1 MSEDGQVASTRGS
14 PAASLFEVG
23 VGFYAIIFTDIVL
36 STGLRTQLGDEL
48 ADVYHAEVDALT
60 REIIEMHRG
69 RVVKGLGD
77 GLMAIFRGPTEAV
90 LASVEVQQRLIRRNR
105 NAEVSLHV
113 RVGVTVGEI
122 EVTEED
128 VFGYAVNEAARLCS
142 AAEPDGVLVSDIA
155 ANLAR
160 RAEVEFGPSQEVEV
174 TASAPPTSA
183 RPVLISSVD
192 EPLIPLAS
200 PLEFHQHG
208 GRFVGRS
215 REIEILLGQWTRA
228 CQGSVEVSVLTGE
241 PGLGKT
247 TLTGEFARHVE
258 TTGAIV
264 LYGQCEE
271 RTPAPY
277 QPFVQALSHFVE
289 HCPPRELEQLL
300 GPHASDFSQLV
311 PALGERLALEPLP
324 RLSNPDAELLRRYE
338 AFGLTLRSLADY
350 APVLLIIDDLHWAGT
365 TTIDLLD
372 RVLHDAHQR
381 RIMVLLALRGWDP
394 MTDPYVDHFLADR
407 HRLAHHVQDIV
418 LEGLGP
424 DEVGEL
430 ASEWKHRTD
439 LAASETE
446 ELWQITA
453 GNPLFV
459 SQVLR
464 STGADEVLPEHIPQG
479 VADVIKRQLERLNVE
494 TRELLAVG
502 SLVGPRFELGVVVG
516 ATGLARERALACLDD
531 AVHAGVVRSL
541 EGSPLRYEFSHA
553 LVQRTIENQFNAA
566 RRCEV
571 HARIAETL
579 EVTPSLSPDD
589 RLRRL
594 AMHLYE
600 AGELGDPVK
609 GVILGCDAAELSI
622 RQLAIADA
630 FEQLRRVEVLRV
642 FAPDQRRDTKIAVL
656 WAEAKSLGSEPD
668 VREIQLKAVAMAERL
683 GDPALLAR
691 AALANSRGYFSNFGT
706 TDEERIHALES
717 ALALCEP
724 DDRATRAKLLSQLQI
739 EFTFDVTGRR
749 NVGMV
754 DEALGIA
761 RALDDPPILA
771 SVLRDRQYVL
781 GAPQYCDIRV
791 TEVQEMIEIARAMG
805 DRELEIHSCRLM
817 CAAATEIADVEQ
829 VDRSLIRLSE
839 LNEEVDLV
847 VTRWELASVRASRA
861 LLGGQLKEAASFIKE
876 AFALGGEAGQA
887 DAYVFT
893 GAQLMQLNY
902 LRGRLPLVMDTFL
915 ELTPSQITGPL
926 SAWVARML
934 YEAGRHD
941 EAAQWWERSLTMGL
955 NTQFEI
961 GVQAGLLLNSW
972 AYMASVIDPG
982 LSVRD
987 DVRERLTPFADRLF
1001 NQLAPDQPGHHFLA
1015 LMADATGDYHEAD
1028 RHFGS
1033 SIALLDGIGAPL
1045 MTAISQVAWAR
1056 SLARRDDVARAKE
1069 LAQLALEVAV
1079 EAGATKIHLDAQ
1091 ELVGALS

>member
-1 MSEDGQVASTRGS
+1 MSEDGQVSSTRGS
-14 PAASLFEVG
+14 PAAGLFEVG

-36 STGLRTQLGDEL
+36 STGHRAQFGDAV
-48 ADVYHAEVDALT
+48 ADGYHAEVDAMT
-60 REIIEMHRG
+60 REIITTHRG

-90 LASVEVQQRLIRRNR
+90 LASVELQHRLNRRNLH
-105 NAEVSLHV
+105 AEVSLHV

-122 EVTEED
+122 EVTDDD

-142 AAEPDGVLVSDIA
+142 AAEVDGVLVGDVA

-160 RAEVEFGPSQEVEV
+160 RAEVEFGPTQEVKV
-174 TASAPPTSA
+174 TASAAPTSA
-183 RPVLISSVD
+183 RPVLISSAV
-192 EPLIPLAS
+192 EPMVPLAS

-215 REIEILLGQWTRA
+215 RELQTLLGQWQRA
-228 CQGSVEVSVLTGE
+228 NQGSVEVTVLTGE

-247 TLTGEFARHVE
+247 TLMGEFARHVE

-277 QPFVQALSHFVE
+277 QPFVQAFNHFAE
-289 HCPPRELEQLL
+289 HCPARELERLV
-300 GPHASDFSQLV
+300 GPYASDLGQLV
-311 PALGERLALEPLP
+311 PALEERLAPDPAP
-324 RLSNPDAELLRRYE
+324 RLSNPDYERLRTYD
-338 AFGLTLRSLADY
+338 AFALTLRSLADF

-372 RVLHDAHQR
+372 RLLRDDHQR
-381 RIMVLLALRGWDP
+381 QIMVLLALRAWDP
-394 MTDPYVDHFLADR
+394 MTDPNVDHFLADR
-407 HRLAHHVQDIV
+407 HRLAHSVQDIA
-418 LEGLGP
+418 LQGLGP
-424 DEVGEL
+424 DEVNEL
-430 ASEWKHRTD
+430 ASQWKHRTD
-439 LAASETE
+439 LAASDTE

-464 STGADEVLPEHIPQG
+464 STGADEVVPEQIPQG
-479 VADVIKRQLERLNVE
+479 VADVIRRQLERLNAE
-494 TRELLAVG
+494 TREILTFGA
-502 SLVGPRFELGVVVG
+502 LVGPRFELSVVLG
-516 ATGLARERALACLDD
+516 AANVTRERALACLDE

-541 EGSPLRYEFSHA
+541 EGSPLRYEFTHA

-566 RRCEV
+566 RRSEI

-579 EVTPSLSPDD
+579 EVTLSVSADD

-600 AGELGDPVK
+600 AGELGDPAK
-609 GVILGCDAAELSI
+609 GVVLGCEAAALSI
-622 RQLAIADA
+622 RQLALADA
-630 FEQLRRVEVLRV
+630 FEQLRRVEVLRAFV
-642 FAPDQRRDTKIAVL
+642 PDQRRDTELAVL
-656 WAEAKSLGSEPD
+656 WAEAKCLGAEPD
-668 VREIQLKAVAMAERL
+668 ARDAQMMAVAMAEKL

-691 AALANSRGYFSNFGT
+691 AALANSRGYFSVFGS
-706 TDEERIHALES
+706 TDEDRIHALES

-724 DDRATRAKLLSQLQI
+724 DDRATRARLLSQLQI
-739 EFTFDVTGRR
+739 ELTFDATGRR
-749 NVGMV
+749 DIGMV

-771 SVLRDRQYVL
+771 SVLRHRQYVL
-781 GAPQYCDIRV
+781 GAPQYCDVRV
-791 TEVQEMIEIARAMG
+791 TEVQEMIEIARSIG

-829 VDRSLIRLSE
+829 VDRSLLRLSE

-861 LLGGQLKEAASFIKE
+861 LLGGELKEAATLVKE
-876 AFALGGEAGQA
+876 AFTLGGEAGQA

-902 LRGRLPLVMDTFL
+902 LRGRLPQVMDTFL
-915 ELTPSQITGPL
+915 ALTPAEITGPL

-934 YEAGRHD
+934 YEAQRHD
-941 EAAQWWERSLTMGL
+941 EAAQWWERSLAMGL

-972 AYMASVIDPG
+972 AFMASVIDPG
-982 LSVRD
+982 VAVRD
-987 DVRERLTPFADRLF
+987 EIRGRLLPFADRLF

-1015 LMADATGDYHEAD
+1015 LMADATGDVDQAD
-1028 RHFGS
+1028 EHFHS
-1033 SIALLDGIGAPL
+1033 SISLLERIGARL

-1056 SLARRDDVARAKE
+1056 SLARRYEEDRAKE
-1069 LAQLALEVAV
+1069 LARHALDVAR
-1079 EAGATKIHLDAQ
+1079 ETGATQIQREAE
-1091 ELVGALS
+1091 ELVGAMS